1 MYFSNVQAE
10 RLSLFGRTW
19 VLQNVA
25 LLWQS
30 VATTVEEKKSE
41 SSKQSSKYGQEQQM
55 QQNSPWLK
63 YLDESLIKNESLI
76 EKEMCK
82 SNFKQWT
89 IDMQSRSIF

>member
-1 MYFSNVQAE
+1 
-10 RLSLFGRTW
+10 
-19 VLQNVA
+19 
-25 LLWQS
+25 
-30 VATTVEEKKSE
+30 VEEKKSE

-82 SNFKQWT
+82 SNFKQ
-89 IDMQSRSIF
+89 